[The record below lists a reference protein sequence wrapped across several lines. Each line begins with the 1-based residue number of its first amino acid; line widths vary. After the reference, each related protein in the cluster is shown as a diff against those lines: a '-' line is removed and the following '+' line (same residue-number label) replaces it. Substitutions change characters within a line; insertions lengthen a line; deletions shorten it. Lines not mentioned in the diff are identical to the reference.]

1 MARRLTTERQKLK
14 ADAIRIRRELGWSID
29 RIAEHL
35 TIHRSTIYLWVS
47 KNSERGKSKNTPPLT
62 PNNIYHMDCLDGLSR
77 LPHDSV
83 DLVFADPPY
92 NIGVD
97 YGNGN
102 NLSDRHEAYIDW
114 CAEWFQATYRVL
126 KPGGAFYTMHYPEV
140 CAYWLPRLRAL
151 RFNLQRWITWY
162 YPTNV
167 GQSPSNWTRSHR
179 TILYCIKGSTP
190 RAFNGLADPQPYR
203 NPTDRR
209 IQENLKSRPGVV
221 PYDTWEY
228 DLVKNVS
235 REKQRTGPPNQVP
248 EALLRRIIVTS
259 SHPGDLVVDPFSGNG
274 TTPYVAYKEGRQY
287 IAFDLNP
294 DFVKVGERRITN
306 G

>member
-1 MARRLTTERQKLK
+1 MARTLTPERQKQRE
-14 ADAIRIRRELGWSID
+14 DAIRIRQELGWSERQIARHLAID
-29 RIAEHL
+29 HR
-35 TIHRSTIYLWVS
+35 TIHRWLPRNDNHQLPHNYT
-47 KNSERGKSKNTPPLT
+47 PLT

-102 NLSDRHEAYIDW
+102 KSLDRHEAYIDW
-114 CAEWFQATYRVL
+114 CAEWFKAVYRVL
-126 KPGGAFYTMHYPEV
+126 KLGGAFYTMHYPEV

-151 RFNLQRWITWY
+151 RFNFQRWITWY

-167 GQSPSNWTRSHR
+167 GQSPGNWTRSHR
-179 TILYCIKGSTP
+179 TILYCIKGNRP
-190 RAFNGLADPQPYR
+190 KIFNGLADSQPYR

-209 IQENLKSRPGVV
+209 IRENLKSRPGVV
-221 PYDTWEY
+221 PYDVWEY

-235 REKQRTGPPNQVP
+235 LEKQSKGSPNQIP
-248 EALLRRIIVTS
+248 EALLRRIIVTNS
-259 SHPGDLVVDPFSGNG
+259 NPGDLVVDPFSGNG

-287 IAFDLNP
+287 IAFDTNL
-294 DFVKVGERRITN
+294 DFVKVGEHRIAN

>member
-1 MARRLTTERQKLK
+1 MARTLTPERQKQRE
-14 ADAIRIRRELGWSID
+14 DAIRIRQELEW
-29 RIAEHL
+29 
-35 TIHRSTIYLWVS
+35 
-47 KNSERGKSKNTPPLT
+47 SERQIADHLRVPKTTVHEWLVGNSKANVVKNNLPLT

-102 NLSDRHEAYIDW
+102 KSLDRHEAYIDW
-114 CAEWFQATYRVL
+114 CAEWFKAVNRVL
-126 KPGGAFYTMHYPEV
+126 KLGGAFYTMHYPEV

-151 RFNLQRWITWY
+151 RFNFRRWITWY

-167 GQSPSNWTRSHR
+167 GQSPDNWTRSHR
-179 TILYCIKGSTP
+179 AILYCIKGNTP
-190 RAFNGLADPQPYR
+190 RAFNGLGDAQPYR

-209 IQENLKSRPGVV
+209 IRENLKSRPGVV

-235 REKQRTGPPNQVP
+235 REKQSKGPPNQIP
-248 EALLRRIIVTS
+248 EALLRRIIITS
-259 SHPGDLVVDPFSGNG
+259 SYPGDLVVDPFSGNG
-274 TTPYVAYKEGRQY
+274 TTAYIAYKEGRQY

-294 DFVKVGERRITN
+294 GSVKVGEQRIAN